1 MTPRLGVSGHAV
13 RMAETSEP
21 TDANETPGDDA
32 VAADPAPAT
41 DTADATDPAPA
52 TDTAGGASE
61 GGAPAK
67 AGKHRGRR
75 IATVVLVI
83 LGCVLAPV
91 SLLAVW
97 AKTTLLDED
106 QYVETVAPLATNQ
119 AIIDAGAIRI
129 TDRFMQVT
137 DVSDRLVEA
146 LPPRAAAAAPAMTQA
161 IEGVVHDGAQK
172 ILESDQFAQIWE
184 EANRRAHNQV
194 VAALTGKKTK
204 GLEVKDGQV
213 VLDLSPVATRVRE
226 RISGLGLKVNTK
238 GGGRIDPV
246 IVLLDASWLDQVQ
259 SGVDALQKAAWVL
272 PLLTLLLLGGG
283 VAASTHRR
291 KTVLRAG
298 LGISAGMAVILLA
311 LNLGRG
317 PYLDLFPR
325 AEGRA
330 AGGAAYDQILG
341 GLRLDARALLVLG
354 LIIAIGAWLAG
365 PGAAATRVRGFVTG
379 RDRGRPA
386 GPFAAWVGRNRTGLR
401 IVIIGAGVL
410 ALVAFD
416 SLSGWVVAGVA
427 LVVLLLIALVEFVG
441 RSGGA
446 VEPRPESESESE
458 SESGSETESETV

>member
-1 MTPRLGVSGHAV
+1 
-13 RMAETSEP
+13 MAETSDS
-21 TDANETPGDDA
+21 TDANETTGGDTVDA
-32 VAADPAPAT
+32 VPAGET
-41 DTADATDPAPA
+41 
-52 TDTAGGASE
+52 
-61 GGAPAK
+61 GAPK
-67 AGKHRGRR
+67 VSKHRGRR

-129 TDRFMQVT
+129 TDRFMQAT

-194 VAALTGKKTK
+194 VAALTGKKTR
-204 GLEVKDGQV
+204 GLEVKNGQV
-213 VLDLSPVATRVRE
+213 VLDLSPVAARVRE
-226 RISGLGLKVNTK
+226 RISGLGLQVDTK

-259 SGVDALQKAAWVL
+259 SGVNALQKAAWVL
-272 PLLTLLLLGGG
+272 PVLTLLLLGGG

-298 LGISAGMAVILLA
+298 LGISAGMAVVLLA

-379 RDRGRPA
+379 RDRSRA
-386 GPFAAWVGRNRTGLR
+386 SGPFAAWVGRNRTGLR

-441 RSGGA
+441 RSGGE
-446 VEPRPESESESE
+446 VEAPTAAEPESV
-458 SESGSETESETV
+458 TESETV